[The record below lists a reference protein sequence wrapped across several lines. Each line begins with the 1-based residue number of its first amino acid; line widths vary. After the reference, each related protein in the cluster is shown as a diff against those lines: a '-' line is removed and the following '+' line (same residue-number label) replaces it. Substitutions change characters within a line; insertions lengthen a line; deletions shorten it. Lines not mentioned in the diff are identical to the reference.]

1 MMQKNVASQ
10 KFVVF
15 AFNRLTNA
23 PVIGDELNIT
33 ANLQKDFGLAAATND
48 LNPTEL
54 QDGFYAFNALQAE
67 TNANTLLLLPEST
80 TTDVQVIGVPAI
92 IYTDPIS
99 YADNQMLSVADIF
112 NEVLSKG
119 TYNTGQSL
127 GKIIREIS
135 TWGAAEGVVNG
146 VPTATSVPTNITGFD
161 DDFFRDQNFTAYN
174 GAAQAGQGRIVSS
187 YDGTTGVFTF
197 DEPFT
202 TALSNGDDVLINSQH
217 THRITEISA
226 AVMAA
231 GDIDGYS
238 LEETQKLILAA
249 SVGVL
254 AGAATNSVTIEAAD
268 GSKTRIT
275 ATVDANGNRSVVVL
289 DVTG

>member
-1 MMQKNVASQ
+1 MQKNVASQ

-23 PVIGDELNIT
+23 PVTGDELNIT
-33 ANLQKDFGLAAATND
+33 ANLQKDFGILAATND

-54 QDGFYAFNALQAE
+54 QDGFYTFNALQAE
-67 TNANTLLLLPEST
+67 TNADSLLLLPEST
-80 TTDVQVIGVPAI
+80 TADVQVIGVPAI
-92 IYTDPIS
+92 IYTDPLS

-119 TYNTGQSL
+119 SYNVGQSL

-135 TWGAAEGVVNG
+135 TWGAGDGVVNG
-146 VPTATSVPTNITGFD
+146 VPTTTVVPTNITGFD

-174 GAAQAGQGRIVSS
+174 GAAQAGQGRIVSG
-187 YDGTTGVFTF
+187 YNGTTGVFTF

-202 TALSNGDDVLINSQH
+202 TALQNGDDILINSQH
-217 THRITEISA
+217 THRISEISE

-238 LEETQKLILAA
+238 FEETQKLILAA

-268 GSKTRIT
+268 GSKVRIT
-275 ATVDANGNRSVVVL
+275 ATVDADGNRTVVVL